1 MGIYKKEKRLH
12 DFFKLF
18 FANNIYTKKLNE
30 KIQKMVIVQYKII
43 HVMVVIFHVYI
54 ILHYISVYKHKHKK
68 INLN

>member
-30 KIQKMVIVQYKII
+30 KIQNDGDSSIYDNSCDGGY
-43 HVMVVIFHVYI
+43 FSHVYI
-54 ILHYISVYKHKHKK
+54 IL
-68 INLN
+68 N